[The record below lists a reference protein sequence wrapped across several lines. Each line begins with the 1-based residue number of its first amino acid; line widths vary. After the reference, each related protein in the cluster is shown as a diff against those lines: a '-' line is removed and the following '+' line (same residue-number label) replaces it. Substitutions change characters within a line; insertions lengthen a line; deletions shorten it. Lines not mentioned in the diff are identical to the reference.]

1 MVVAARAVSV
11 VVVIDG
17 ILRLLDDAQKPP
29 GKDNQDMESQ
39 TDSCPMEEKDEDLTD
54 LSLVALKARLFRE
67 TDERR
72 RAQCMAKIQSHAVQ
86 LTLDLL
92 VREPDPESFFRVLM
106 KALLDQTES
115 QTCGVWLLDEEGTQC
130 SLWMSYI
137 GDQFYSKENWGD
149 LALTRVDMAAHLCAY
164 APGWSDTI
172 EYTGDDSRLP
182 ESVRE

>member
-1 MVVAARAVSV
+1 
-11 VVVIDG
+11 
-17 ILRLLDDAQKPP
+17 
-29 GKDNQDMESQ
+29 MESD
-39 TDSCPMEEKDEDLTD
+39 TESCPMAEEAEDFSD

-115 QTCGVWLLDEEGTQC
+115 
-130 SLWMSYI
+130 
-137 GDQFYSKENWGD
+137 
-149 LALTRVDMAAHLCAY
+149 
-164 APGWSDTI
+164 
-172 EYTGDDSRLP
+172 
-182 ESVRE
+182 